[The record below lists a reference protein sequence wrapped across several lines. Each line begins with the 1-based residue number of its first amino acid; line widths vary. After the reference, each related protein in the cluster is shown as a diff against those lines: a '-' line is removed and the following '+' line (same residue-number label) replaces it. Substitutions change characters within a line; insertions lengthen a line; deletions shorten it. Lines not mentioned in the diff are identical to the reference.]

1 MESLRQS
8 LNPNK
13 LLKEEFVSNLTGS
26 SMLEVVALSTIIP
39 GLVVLRQWS
48 SFARVNV
55 KINVEASTSKKDGGV
70 APHRRDF
77 RSYAVSLSVDYL
89 CIVLPVLLILTILAE
104 WVHMFT
110 LLLIVVLLLCISA
123 KGSSYIHLKGEQ
135 LSSLRA
141 TITSYRVLV
150 VIMTCLSILAVDFKI
165 FPRRYAKTETYGT
178 SMMDLGVGSFVIVNA
193 LVSRKAR
200 NSISMNWMATLK
212 STSPL
217 ILLGFGRLISTTGV
231 DYQASKPFMALA
243 HVGEYG
249 VHWNFF
255 FTLAAVSLLSS
266 LCDIDPKYCGIVGL
280 LILVGYQACL
290 LYGLNVYLLSNER
303 MADIVSQNKE
313 GLFSIFGYWG
323 MYLIGVHLG
332 HYILFGNHS
341 SSKARNIQAT
351 RATVW
356 IVCVLFWFLTIILDK
371 YVERVSRRMVNIVSS
386 YYKSAA
392 FYRHEL
398 DCNLAYVTQVIAQNF
413 QVLSILTLSDFIPY
427 EKPLAIEEA
436 FNQNLLG
443 SFLMANVLTG
453 LVNLSMDTLSAS
465 PVTSFTVLLGY
476 SFLLSFVTSILWF
489 CGIKIKFW

>member
-26 SMLEVVALSTIIP
+26 SMLEVAALSTIIP

-48 SFARVNV
+48 SFSRVNV
-55 KINVEASTSKKDGGV
+55 KINVEASTPKKDGCV

-231 DYQASKPFMALA
+231 DYQA

-341 SSKARNIQAT
+341 SLKARNIQAT

-371 YVERVSRRMVNIVSS
+371 YVERVSRRM
-386 YYKSAA
+386 
-392 FYRHEL
+392 
-398 DCNLAYVTQVIAQNF
+398 CNLAYVTQVIAQNF
-413 QVLSILTLSDFIPY
+413 QSLR
-427 EKPLAIEEA
+427 
-436 FNQNLLG
+436 Q
-443 SFLMANVLTG
+443 
-453 LVNLSMDTLSAS
+453 
-465 PVTSFTVLLGY
+465 
-476 SFLLSFVTSILWF
+476 
-489 CGIKIKFW
+489 

>member
-26 SMLEVVALSTIIP
+26 SMLEVAALSTIIP

-48 SFARVNV
+48 SFSRVNV
-55 KINVEASTSKKDGGV
+55 KINVEASTPKKDGCV

-231 DYQASKPFMALA
+231 DYQA

-341 SSKARNIQAT
+341 SLKARNIQAT

-371 YVERVSRRMVNIVSS
+371 YVERVSRRM
-386 YYKSAA
+386 
-392 FYRHEL
+392 
-398 DCNLAYVTQVIAQNF
+398 CNLAYVTQVIAQNF

-427 EKPLAIEEA
+427 EKSLAIEEA